1 MCELSHKEKL
11 LVRYVELHLKKR
23 KNNKDGEAEMLLT
36 RMVLSMSHKQVLEAG
51 EAILD
56 KTHEIEN
63 GCGALKLQ
71 NGTAK
76 SEQPP

>member
-1 MCELSHKEKL
+1 MPELTHKEKL

-23 KNNKDGEAEMLLT
+23 ENSKDGEAEMLLT
-36 RMVLSMSHKQVLEAG
+36 RMALSMSHKQVLEAG

-63 GCGALKLQ
+63 G
-71 NGTAK
+71 
-76 SEQPP
+76 